1 MGHINDSQTSSIKNV
16 LFLGGGKR
24 VSLLERF
31 EQAALKEGIQLK
43 FFCYELEKE
52 VHLGNRATVIKG
64 KPFKDMSVA
73 DLDMVCVENDIDL
86 VVPLMDAAVPL
97 CSLYKEHNPKA
108 WMSVPEYETAW
119 ACYDKL
125 AFVEWIKENNL
136 SHLYPW
142 PEKYP
147 WFAKSRYG
155 YGSRDQ
161 CVVKTKRQVEKLEGE
176 YVFQQLL
183 NGPEYTVDCYVNQ
196 RGTMISAVP
205 RRRLLVV
212 RGEVEN
218 SVTVDNS
225 WLQLR
230 CEYVLSG
237 RGFAGP
243 VTVQFMGNKLIEI
256 NARFGG
262 GVILSIEAGADYP
275 QLMLREMLGR
285 PLFRPTYEPNVLMLR
300 SYRETYYRSYENT

>member
-1 MGHINDSQTSSIKNV
+1 MGYNINV

-31 EQAALKEGIQLK
+31 EQAALKEQVSLK
-43 FFCYELEKE
+43 FFCYELLEE
-52 VHLGNRATVIKG
+52 VHLGNRATAIKG
-64 KPFKDMSVA
+64 KPFTEMSVA
-73 DLDMVCVENDIDL
+73 DLDEVCIKNNIDL
-86 VVPLMDAAVPL
+86 VVPLMDAAVPI
-97 CSLYKEHNPKA
+97 CSLYKEHQPKA
-108 WMSVPEYETAW
+108 WLSVPEYKTAY

-125 AFVEWIKENNL
+125 NFVEWVKENNL
-136 SHLYPW
+136 SYIYPF
-142 PEKYP
+142 PKKYP
-147 WFAKSRYG
+147 LFAKSRYG

-161 CVVKTKRQVEKLEGE
+161 CVVRTKKQAEKLQGE

-183 NGPEYTVDCYVNQ
+183 EGNEYTVDCYVNQ
-196 RGTMISAVP
+196 RGQMISAVP
-205 RRRLLVV
+205 RKRLLVV

-225 WLQLR
+225 WLRLQ
-230 CEYVLSG
+230 CEYILSG
-237 RGFAGP
+237 RGFSGP
-243 VTVQFMGNKLIEI
+243 VTVQFMGDKLIEI

-285 PLFRPTYEPNVLMLR
+285 PLFIPTYEPNLLMIR
-300 SYRETYYRSYENT
+300 SYRETFYRNWE